1 MCSIYQ
7 KIKKKMK
14 KIFLML
20 GVAAVA
26 ALSSCN
32 NGGSSSSESAA
43 TVSEDTLEAELP
55 APAEQKAADVDPYI
69 AKLMENDSTVKVTA
83 SGLAY
88 KVIKEGNGSRPTESN
103 TAMVKYTGK
112 HTDGSEFDSSRGEA
126 VEFPLQAVVPGF
138 REGIALM
145 PVGSVYE
152 LYIPG
157 KLGYGERGIP
167 GTIAPNELLVFEVEL
182 VDFK

>member
-1 MCSIYQ
+1 
-7 KIKKKMK
+7 MK
-14 KIFLML
+14 KIFMML
-20 GVAAVA
+20 GVAAAVSFA
-26 ALSSCN
+26 SCN
-32 NGGSSSSESAA
+32 NNGGNASGEAA
-43 TVSEDTLEAELP
+43 ETAAEETTETELP
-55 APAEQKAADVDPYI
+55 APGEVKTADADPYI

-83 SGLAY
+83 SGLGY
-88 KVIKEGNGSRPTESN
+88 KVIKEGDGSRPTENN

-112 HTDGSEFDSSRGEA
+112 HTDGSVFDSSNGNA
-126 VEFPLQAVVPGF
+126 VEFPLQGVVPGF

-157 KLGYGERGIP
+157 NLGYGERGIP

>member
-1 MCSIYQ
+1 
-7 KIKKKMK
+7 MK

-26 ALSSCN
+26 SLASCN
-32 NGGSSSSESAA
+32 SGSSKAA
-43 TVSEDTLEAELP
+43 GEAEADTTTIEAELP
-55 APAEQKAADVDPYI
+55 APAEPQAAEIDPYI
-69 AKLMENDSTVKVTA
+69 AKLMSNDSTIKVTA
-83 SGLAY
+83 SGLGY
-88 KVIKEGNGSRPTESN
+88 KVIKEGNGSRPTENN

-112 HTDGSEFDSSRGEA
+112 HTDGSEFDSSRGQA
-126 VEFPLQAVVPGF
+126 VEFPLQGVVPGF

-157 KLGYGERGIP
+157 NLGYGERGIP

>member
-1 MCSIYQ
+1 
-7 KIKKKMK
+7 MK

-20 GVAAVA
+20 GVAAAVSLA
-26 ALSSCN
+26 SCSNNESKSS
-32 NGGSSSSESAA
+32 G
-43 TVSEDTLEAELP
+43 DTADETTTEKTTKERADDAELP
-55 APAEQKAADVDPYI
+55 APGETKAVDIDPYI
-69 AKLMENDSTVKVTA
+69 AKLMENDSTIKVTA
-83 SGLAY
+83 SGLGY
-88 KVIKEGNGSRPTESN
+88 KVIKEGDGSRPTENN

-112 HTDGSEFDSSRGEA
+112 HTDGSEFDSSKGQP
-126 VEFPLQAVVPGF
+126 VEFPLMRVVPGF

-145 PVGSVYE
+145 PTGSVYE

-157 KLGYGERGIP
+157 KLGYGEQGIP

>member
-1 MCSIYQ
+1 MR
-7 KIKKKMK
+7 

-26 ALSSCN
+26 SLASCSN
-32 NGGSSSSESAA
+32 NENKSADDA
-43 TVSEDTLEAELP
+43 ADKTTAETAKADNTEMA
-55 APAEQKAADVDPYI
+55 APAGQKAADVDPYI
-69 AKLMENDSTVKVTA
+69 AKLVENDTTIKMTA
-83 SGLAY
+83 SGLGY
-88 KVIKEGNGSRPTESN
+88 KVIKEGDGSRPTENN

-112 HTDGSEFDSSRGEA
+112 HTDGSVFDSSNGRA
-126 VEFPLQAVVPGF
+126 VEFPLKGVVPGF
-138 REGIALM
+138 SEGITLM

-167 GTIAPNELLVFEVEL
+167 GTIAPNEVLVFEVEL

>member
-1 MCSIYQ
+1 
-7 KIKKKMK
+7 MK

-20 GVAAVA
+20 GVATAVSLA
-26 ALSSCN
+26 SCSN
-32 NGGSSSSESAA
+32 SESNSTGDA
-43 TVSEDTLEAELP
+43 TDKTAETEKVDDAELP
-55 APAEQKAADVDPYI
+55 APAEPKAADVDPYI

-83 SGLAY
+83 SGLGY
-88 KVIKEGNGSRPTESN
+88 KVIKEGDGSRPTENN

-112 HTDGSEFDSSRGEA
+112 HTDGSEFDSSKGQA
-126 VEFPLQAVVPGF
+126 VEFPLKDVVPGF

-145 PVGSVYE
+145 PTGSVYE

-157 KLGYGERGIP
+157 KLGYGERGIS